1 MYNSLHLKLTMI
13 SLLFKKI
20 KKAYQISQEWVT
32 DIYNILRHERL
43 FWIIG
48 ITACIIFYSAV
59 ALFIADKYYYKKGI
73 GGLFDAIY
81 WAIVTISTVG
91 YGDIVPLSHA
101 GKVLALII
109 IISGPILLSFITA
122 SIASIFVERK
132 MKEER
137 GLEALKERD
146 HFVICGWNENGE
158 KIIDGLLNNAKSSD
172 IKIVLVNELPRD
184 EIQSILYR
192 YRDHQLKYVR
202 GNFVKEDVLA
212 RANISKA
219 QAIIVL
225 ADKSGGHSFDKADE
239 RTIFGIM
246 AIKSMA
252 PKVRTCAELINAENR
267 EHLLRTNVDEIVIRG
282 ESAGAML
289 STGARDPGVND
300 MLRLLING
308 EGDSRIWRISIPNRF
323 VGRTYGEISQSLRE
337 RFGALCLGILK
348 EKERIQL
355 SDLLSGDSTALDLF
369 IQRKFEESGKDF
381 FGGKKDIL
389 VEINPPDDYEIP
401 KNSYVVVI
409 SKERPSLR
417 MMEKLVSTG
426 L

>member
-1 MYNSLHLKLTMI
+1 MI
-13 SLLFKKI
+13 NLIYKKI
-20 KKAYQISQEWVT
+20 ENASHKFTDWVS
-32 DIYNILRHERL
+32 DIYHILRQEKL
-43 FWIIG
+43 FQIIG
-48 ITACIIFYSAV
+48 ITACIIFYSAL

-73 GGLFDAIY
+73 SGLFDAIY

-91 YGDIVPLSHA
+91 YGDIVPSTHA
-101 GKVLALII
+101 SKILALLI
-109 IISGPILLSFITA
+109 IISGPVLLSFITA

-137 GLEALKERD
+137 GLETIKERD

-158 KIIDGLLNNAKSSD
+158 KVINGILNQIKGTD
-172 IKIVLVNELPRD
+172 VKIVLINELPRD
-184 EIQSILYR
+184 EIQSILYH
-192 YRDHQLKYVR
+192 YREHQIKYVR

-219 QAIIVL
+219 QAIVVL
-225 ADKSGGHSFDKADE
+225 ADRSGGHSFEKADE

-252 PKVRTCAELINAENR
+252 PKVRTCAELINAENK

-282 ESAGAML
+282 ETAGAML
-289 STGARDPGVND
+289 STGASNPGVND

-308 EGDSRIWRISIPNRF
+308 EAQNRIWRIRIPNRF
-323 VGRTYGEISQSLRE
+323 VGRPYGEITHFLKEKYS
-337 RFGALCLGILK
+337 AICLGILK
-348 EKERIQL
+348 EREKIQL

-381 FGGKKDIL
+381 FGGKKDII
-389 VEINPPDDYEIP
+389 VEINPDDNFEIP
-401 KNSYVVVI
+401 KNSFLVAI
-409 SKERPSLR
+409 SKERPAVGIV
-417 MMEKLVSTG
+417 EKLVSTAI
-426 L
+426 